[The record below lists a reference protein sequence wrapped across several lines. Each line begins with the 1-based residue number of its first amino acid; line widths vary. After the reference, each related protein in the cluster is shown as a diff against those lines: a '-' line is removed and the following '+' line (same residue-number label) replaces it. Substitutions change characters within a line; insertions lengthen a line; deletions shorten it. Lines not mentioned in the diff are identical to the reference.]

1 LNGNT
6 ANQAINLLQGVV
18 QTIDEISPCLCQGLV
33 SQYPADFQF
42 TNVTFTSVR
51 SNLVPAGHSLHIMF
65 IISI

>member
-42 TNVTFTSVR
+42 TNVTFTSV
-51 SNLVPAGHSLHIMF
+51 
-65 IISI
+65 